1 MLAFAYYLLK
11 VIICSAILF
20 GYYWFFLRN
29 KVFHVYNRFYL
40 LAIII
45 ISVGLP
51 LIKFN
56 IFHNDANKP
65 TVIKMLQVVR
75 AGDEYMDEIII
86 GAPAKANLSFV
97 DSLPFIYA
105 IISAAFLI
113 MLVQMLVTI
122 FNLLKKNEKIYLE
135 NFQIINTDGAKGT
148 PFSFFNFIFWNNQI
162 DMNSPSGNKI
172 FKHEIAH
179 VQERHSWDKM
189 FINII
194 LIVFWSNPIFW
205 LIRKELSMIHEF
217 IADKKAVE
225 DGDTSAFAAMILK
238 ATYPQKTFYITNSFF
253 YSPIKRR
260 IMMLTKQQHPRM
272 NYISRLLVLPLLL
285 IVFGAFTIKI
295 ANKIKDENFIKKA
308 ANKIV
313 VVIDAAHGGSDA
325 GAINKDPAINVNSLD
340 ISKSKIIY
348 NDTIGYYAGKPVISY
363 RVNPLSNKCTII
375 FSDKTTKIITLKEA
389 REAKLLAPPPPPP
402 PPIIKTHSKK
412 DLSTGHFI
420 DLDPAGNYNGKAVLM
435 VSRNREESVSIM
447 FVNNE
452 YKTIS
457 IEEAQ
462 KAGLPIPP
470 SPSKSITD
478 KVFEKKLGKHE
489 NLESRANV
497 VGVGEASADDVKLFK
512 KLGHVFIRVEKDGEL
527 PYKGP
532 NRLVLRDG
540 EIQYTIHAKI
550 YKGDLMVMLPGKDA
564 IEKYGPTA
572 FGGAV
577 EITSK
582 EQYEKVSGQKVN
594 LNQTISDKV
603 FTKVEV
609 DPEFPGGKDAWRKFL
624 QTNLNG
630 SIAVKEGLKA
640 GNYTFITK
648 FIVHE
653 DGSLSDFTSEKNI
666 NDKIAKHCIEVIK
679 KNPKWKPAM
688 QNGHIVAAYKRQP
701 ITFVVSEENPTPMN
715 ISSRLNP
722 VINIGNLSNPR
733 VRVDDLKKQ
742 KIITV
747 TNGYEFVNATVY
759 FSRTGFDKVGV
770 ANLKGD
776 NLSNIKEFLNKCDVG
791 TAITFDNI
799 SVKNKDGIKFIDGRS
814 FILY

>member
-1 MLAFAYYLLK
+1 MLVFAYYLLK
-11 VIICSAILF
+11 VIICSAVLF
-20 GYYWFFLRN
+20 SYYWFFLRN

-45 ISVGLP
+45 ISVGSP

-86 GAPAKANLSFV
+86 GAPKKANVSFV
-97 DSLPFIYA
+97 DFLPFIYV

-113 MLVQMLVTI
+113 MLVQMLITI
-122 FNLLKKNEKIYLE
+122 FILLQKNEKIYFE
-135 NFQIINTDGAKGT
+135 NFQIINTNGAKGT
-148 PFSFFNFIFWNNQI
+148 PFSFFNYIFWNNQI
-162 DMNSPSGNKI
+162 EMNSPSGNKI

-325 GAINKDPAINVNSLD
+325 GAINKDAAINVISLD

-363 RVNPLSNKCTII
+363 RVNPLSDKCTII
-375 FSDKTTKIITLKEA
+375 FSDKTTMVITLKEA
-389 REAKLLAPPPPPP
+389 KEAKLLSPPPPPP
-402 PPIIKTHSKK
+402 PTIKTNGKK
-412 DLSTGHFI
+412 FSTGHFI

-447 FVNNE
+447 FESNQ

-457 IEEAQ
+457 IEEAK

-470 SPSKSITD
+470 SPTNNS
-478 KVFEKKLGKHE
+478 
-489 NLESRANV
+489 
-497 VGVGEASADDVKLFK
+497 
-512 KLGHVFIRVEKDGEL
+512 
-527 PYKGP
+527 
-532 NRLVLRDG
+532 
-540 EIQYTIHAKI
+540 
-550 YKGDLMVMLPGKDA
+550 
-564 IEKYGPTA
+564 
-572 FGGAV
+572 
-577 EITSK
+577 
-582 EQYEKVSGQKVN
+582 
-594 LNQTISDKV
+594 SDKI
-603 FTKVEV
+603 FTQVENE
-609 DPEFPGGKDAWRKFL
+609 PEFPGGKDAWRKFL

-640 GNYTFITK
+640 GSYTFITK

-666 NDKIAKHCIEVIK
+666 NDTIAKHCVEVIK
-679 KNPKWKPAM
+679 KGPKWKPAI
-688 QNGHIVAAYKRQP
+688 QNGYVVAAYKKLP
-701 ITFVVSEENPTPMN
+701 ITFVVAEE
-715 ISSRLNP
+715 
-722 VINIGNLSNPR
+722 
-733 VRVDDLKKQ
+733 
-742 KIITV
+742 
-747 TNGYEFVNATVY
+747 
-759 FSRTGFDKVGV
+759 
-770 ANLKGD
+770 
-776 NLSNIKEFLNKCDVG
+776 
-791 TAITFDNI
+791 
-799 SVKNKDGIKFIDGRS
+799 
-814 FILY
+814 